1 MGFIYVAKVKYT
13 ERKRL
18 GGIFMIDVLNRISS
32 LQKERNWTNYRLAEE
47 AALTQSTITNMFLRK
62 TLPSLTTLDRICM
75 AFGITIE
82 EFFKESVLPD
92 PQEERFLSLFRRLSA
107 RDKETVLAL
116 MEHFDKSKYNAEI

>member
-1 MGFIYVAKVKYT
+1 
-13 ERKRL
+13 
-18 GGIFMIDVLNRISS
+18 MIDVLNRISS